1 MVVRL
6 AHCEGK
12 RHTHWCHFLSQ
23 RIVFTRCIKTYEG
36 YMSSPQKQKIGLE
49 DLHVIAAKLP
59 DVAQQTSVPTPAPS
73 PAPAASAP
81 VVPAA
86 ASAPVRTSSK
96 MVLKRDGTRA
106 PFNADQI
113 NKSIERATYG
123 LSNPLEKVMQIASE
137 TELTIY
143 DGITTEEMDQATIN
157 AALQNAQ
164 YDLDYDKIATR
175 LLLKTIYKKVLGSY
189 DTKEELATMHK
200 AHFQHYIRLGIELGL
215 LDKRLR
221 KFDLDELGRYLRI
234 DRDELYKYSGASTM
248 LDRYLIKDADLKP
261 LETPQ
266 YFWMRI
272 AMAMA
277 LNEKDHNGWAKRF
290 YDKMSK
296 LEYLSAGSTNIGA
309 GTTRSSLSNCYLM
322 QVEDDMA
329 HIGKTVSDVLMLS
342 KATGGIGLAVT
353 KLRANGSILKSNNTV
368 SSGPV
373 PFMHIIDSAVR
384 AVQRGGKKKGA
395 LCFYM
400 ENWHYDFQDFLDLKQ
415 NAGDDYRRTRTANT
429 AVYMSDEFMKRV
441 REDRDWYLFDPKET
455 VDLVDLY
462 GAAFAKR
469 YQEYCEMA
477 ERGELTLWKK
487 MPARQQYKN
496 ILVSL
501 QTTSH
506 PWLTWKD
513 TINVRALNNN
523 TGTIHAS
530 NLCTEVTLPQNKDNV
545 AVCNLI
551 SINLPRHLVGKQMD
565 WSRLEESAR
574 LSIRQLDNLVDVNE
588 PPIPE
593 AKKADSENRALGLG
607 LMGLSD
613 TIEQLGYSYED
624 AAAHDFVDKVMEFI
638 SYMAID
644 ESAAIA
650 AEKGSYKNFEGSGW
664 SRGMV
669 PIDTMEK
676 LARERGVEITV
687 PMSSV
692 RGIPELDWEG
702 LRKKVRRGMR
712 NATVMAIAPNANIGL
727 VAGTSPGIDPRF
739 AQMFSRNKIS
749 GKYLEI
755 NPNLVH
761 DLKDH
766 GFWEKYHEEILTNHG
781 DIQNIDGIPD
791 EIKRIYKTSFATAA
805 SAFVEVAARAQKW
818 VDQAISRNMYLDTRD
833 IEQVMNIYTGAWEK
847 GLKTTYYLHMK
858 PQHTA
863 EQSTTNVNKAQG
875 IGKSGF
881 AALFGKAK
889 SAEEAAAPAPA
900 PAPVP
905 APAPASVV
913 APESVVVSTQPAAI
927 PASRPAPFAA
937 VTHQQ
942 QAAAPRRAPTVILPD
957 DPADA
962 MTCEG
967 CQ

>member
-1 MVVRL
+1 MPSQQKPRL
-6 AHCEGK
+6 
-12 RHTHWCHFLSQ
+12 
-23 RIVFTRCIKTYEG
+23 
-36 YMSSPQKQKIGLE
+36 GLE
-49 DLHVIAAKLP
+49 DLRTVLP
-59 DVAQQTSVPTPAPS
+59 EIEETRTTDVATTEPATKVQ
-73 PAPAASAP
+73 AKAP
-81 VVPAA
+81 VTT
-86 ASAPVRTSSK
+86 APTTSSK

-113 NKSIERATYG
+113 NRSIERATYG
-123 LSNPLEKVMQIASE
+123 IPNPLEKVMQIASE

-157 AALQNAQ
+157 AALQNTQ

-175 LLLKTIYKKVLGSY
+175 LLLKTIYKNVLGTY

-200 AHFQHYIRLGIELGL
+200 SHFQHYVRLGIELGL
-215 LDKRLR
+215 LDKRL
-221 KFDLDELGRYLRI
+221 KQYDLDELGRYLKI

-248 LDRYLIKDADLKP
+248 LDRYLIKDSDKKP

-277 LNEKDHNGWAKRF
+277 LPEKNKTEWAKKF

-309 GTTRSSLSNCYLM
+309 GTNRSSLSNCYLM
-322 QVEDDMA
+322 QMEDDME

-353 KLRANGSILKSNNTV
+353 KLRANGSMLKSNNTA

-400 ENWHYDFQDFLDLKQ
+400 ENWHYDFQDFIDLKQ

-429 AVYMSDEFMKRV
+429 AVYISDEFMQRV
-441 REDRDWYLFDPKET
+441 ADDKNWYLFDPKET
-455 VDLVDLY
+455 GDLVELY
-462 GAAFAKR
+462 GAAFSKR
-469 YQEYCEMA
+469 YQEYCDMA
-477 ERGELTLWKK
+477 ERGELSLWKK

-501 QTTSH
+501 ETTSH

-565 WSRLEESAR
+565 WMRLEESAR
-574 LSIRQLDNLVDVNE
+574 LAIRQLDNLVDVNV
-588 PPIPE
+588 PPILE
-593 AKKADSENRALGLG
+593 AKRADNENRALGLG

-613 TIEQLGYSYED
+613 TIEQLGFSYED

-644 ESAAIA
+644 ESANIA
-650 AEKGSYKNFEGSGW
+650 AERGSYKNFEGSGW

-669 PIDTMEK
+669 PIDTLETLVK
-676 LARERGVEITV
+676 SRHADLTV
-687 PMSSV
+687 VKGSV
-692 RGIPELDWEG
+692 RGVPEIDWDT

-755 NPNLVH
+755 NPNLVTA
-761 DLKDH
+761 LKSE
-766 GFWEKYHEEILTNHG
+766 GIWEKYSDKLLENHG
-781 DIQNIDGIPD
+781 DIQDIDGIPD
-791 EIKRIYKTSFATAA
+791 HIKRIYKTSFATAPD
-805 SAFVEVAARAQKW
+805 AFVEVAARAQKW
-818 VDQAISRNMYLDTRD
+818 VDQAISRNMYLSSRD
-833 IEQVMNIYTGAWEK
+833 INDVMAVYTNAWQK

-858 PQHTA
+858 TKHTA
-863 EQSTTNVNKAQG
+863 EQSTVSVNKATA

-881 AALFGKAK
+881 ASLFSDRTMPVAK
-889 SAEEAAAPAPA
+889 KEE
-900 PAPVP
+900 
-905 APAPASVV
+905 
-913 APESVVVSTQPAAI
+913 VVVTDTVAVETTVTPTQIKETITETVTIEQPVK
-927 PASRPAPFAA
+927 APFAS
-937 VTHQQ
+937 V
-942 QAAAPRRAPTVILPD
+942 APAMKPMPKLVLPD
-957 DPADA
+957 DPQNALI
-962 MTCEG
+962 CEG
-967 CQ
+967 CE

>member
-1 MVVRL
+1 M
-6 AHCEGK
+6 
-12 RHTHWCHFLSQ
+12 T
-23 RIVFTRCIKTYEG
+23 
-36 YMSSPQKQKIGLE
+36 SPQKPKLGLE
-49 DLHVIAAKLP
+49 DLKDAVPVVAA
-59 DVAQQTSVPTPAPS
+59 
-73 PAPAASAP
+73 AATQKEVDTVAP
-81 VVPAA
+81 VHTSKPNTGM
-86 ASAPVRTSSK
+86 TSSK
-96 MVLKRDGTRA
+96 QVMKRDGTRA
-106 PFNADQI
+106 PFNADKI

-123 LSNPLEKVMQIASE
+123 ISNPLEKVMQIASE

-175 LLLKTIYKKVLGSY
+175 LLLKTIYKKVLGTF
-189 DTKEELATMHK
+189 DTKEELVTMHRG
-200 AHFQHYIRLGIELGL
+200 HFHHYVRLGVELGL
-215 LDKRLR
+215 LDKNLR
-221 KFDLDELGRYLRI
+221 TKFDLDELGKYLKI
-234 DRDELYKYSGASTM
+234 DRDELYKFSGASTM
-248 LDRYLIKDADLKP
+248 LDRYLIKDADKKP

-277 LNEKDHNGWAKRF
+277 VPEKNPTEMAKKF
-290 YDKMSK
+290 YDKMSR

-322 QVEDDMA
+322 QIEDDMA

-353 KLRANGSILKSNNTV
+353 KLRANGSMLKSNNTV

-400 ENWHYDFQDFLDLKQ
+400 ENWHYDFQDFIDLKQ

-429 AVYMSDEFMKRV
+429 AVYMSDEFMRRV
-441 REDRDWYLFDPKET
+441 KAGADWYLFDPKET
-455 VDLVDLY
+455 PDLVELY
-462 GAAFAKR
+462 GEAFSKR
-469 YQEYCEMA
+469 YQEYCDMA
-477 ERGELTLWKK
+477 ERGEMQLWKK
-487 MPARQQYKN
+487 LPAAQQYKT
-496 ILVSL
+496 ILVSM

-523 TGTIHAS
+523 TGTIHCS
-530 NLCTEVTLPQNKDNV
+530 NLCTEVTLPQNKDNI

-551 SINLPRHLVGKQMD
+551 SLNLPKHLVGKQLD
-565 WSRLEESAR
+565 WMRLEESTR
-574 LSIRQLDNLVDVNE
+574 LAIRQLDNLVDVNV

-613 TIEQLGYSYED
+613 TIEQMNYSYED
-624 AAAHDFVDKVMEFI
+624 PAAHDFVDKVFEFI

-644 ESAAIA
+644 ESAALA
-650 AEKGSYKNFEGSGW
+650 AEKGSYKNFEGSSW

-669 PIDTMEK
+669 PIDTIEK
-676 LARERGVEITV
+676 LAKERKMALSVTPG
-687 PMSSV
+687 SV
-692 RGIPELDWEG
+692 RGIPDLDWDT
-702 LRKKVRRGMR
+702 LRKKVRKGMR

-749 GKYLEI
+749 GKYLEV

-761 DLKDH
+761 DLKSANL
-766 GFWEKYHEEILTNHG
+766 WTKYQEEILTNHG
-781 DIQNIDGIPD
+781 DIQDIDGIPD
-791 EIKRIYKTSFATAA
+791 AIKRIYKTSFGT
-805 SAFVEVAARAQKW
+805 SPYAFVEVAARAQKW
-818 VDQAISRNMYLDTRD
+818 VDQAISRNMYLSAREIDNVMD
-833 IEQVMNIYTGAWEK
+833 IYSTAWEK
-847 GLKTTYYLHMK
+847 GLKTTYYLHMQPK
-858 PQHTA
+858 HTA
-863 EQSTTNVNKAQG
+863 EQSTVAVNKATA
-875 IGKSGF
+875 IGKKGF
-881 AALFGKAK
+881 GSLFASNAPVQKK
-889 SAEEAAAPAPA
+889 EETVAAPVVEVKKNVVEPSPMPSIEKVKVIEKQIEAEAVREAETPIME
-900 PAPVP
+900 PL
-905 APAPASVV
+905 AS
-913 APESVVVSTQPAAI
+913 
-927 PASRPAPFAA
+927 
-937 VTHQQ
+937 
-942 QAAAPRRAPTVILPD
+942 APRPFSSIANLNIILPE

>member
-1 MVVRL
+1 MP
-6 AHCEGK
+6 
-12 RHTHWCHFLSQ
+12 SQ
-23 RIVFTRCIKTYEG
+23 
-36 YMSSPQKQKIGLE
+36 QKPHLGLE
-49 DLHVIAAKLP
+49 DLKDAMPVAEVSA
-59 DVAQQTSVPTPAPS
+59 DVAVKEDTQ
-73 PAPAASAP
+73 APAKPPMGFGAIAQQ
-81 VVPAA
+81 VPAS
-86 ASAPVRTSSK
+86 SAVPVANMRVSSK
-96 MVLKRDGTRA
+96 MVMKRDGTRA

-123 LSNPLEKVMQIASE
+123 LANPLEKVMQIASE

-175 LLLKTIYKKVLGSY
+175 LLVKTIYKKVLGTY
-189 DTKEELATMHK
+189 DTKEELVTMHK
-200 AHFQHYIRLGIELGL
+200 AHFQHYVRLGVELNL
-215 LDKRLR
+215 LDKRL
-221 KFDLDELGRYLRI
+221 KQFDLDELGRYLKLE
-234 DRDELYKYSGASTM
+234 RDEFYKYSGMSTM
-248 LDRYLIKDADLKP
+248 MDRYLIKDTDGKP

-277 LNEKDHNGWAKRF
+277 IPEKDKMGMAKKF

-322 QVEDDMA
+322 QIEDDME
-329 HIGKTVSDVLMLS
+329 HIGKTVQDVLMLS

-400 ENWHYDFQDFLDLKQ
+400 ENWHYDFQDFIDLKQ

-441 REDRDWYLFDPKET
+441 RNDQEWYLFDPKET
-455 VDLVDLY
+455 PDLVELY
-462 GAAFAKR
+462 GEAFSKR
-469 YQEYCEMA
+469 YEEYCQMA
-477 ERGELTLWKK
+477 ERGELVLWKK
-487 MPARQQYKN
+487 MSARQQYKI
-496 ILVSL
+496 ILVSM

-523 TGTIHAS
+523 TGTIHCS
-530 NLCTEVTLPQNKDNV
+530 NLCTEVTLPQDKDTV

-551 SINLPRHLVGKQMD
+551 SLNLPRHLVGKQMD
-565 WSRLEESAR
+565 WMRLEESTR
-574 LSIRQLDNLVDVNE
+574 LAIRQLDNLVDVNV
-588 PPIPE
+588 PPIAE

-613 TIEQLGYSYED
+613 TIEQLGLSYED
-624 AAAHDFVDKVMEFI
+624 PQAHDFFDKVMEFI

-644 ESAAIA
+644 ESANIA
-650 AEKGSYKNFEGSGW
+650 VEKGSYKNFEGSGW

-669 PIDTMEK
+669 PIDTLEK
-676 LARERGVEITV
+676 LAKGRGVPLTV
-687 PMSSV
+687 ATGSV
-692 RGIPELDWEG
+692 RGVPEIDWDT
-702 LRKKVRRGMR
+702 LRKKVRKGMR

-761 DLKDH
+761 DLKAH
-766 GFWEKYHEEILTNHG
+766 GFWEKYQEEILTNHG
-781 DIQNIDGIPD
+781 DIQSIDGIPD
-791 EIKRIYKTSFATAA
+791 EIKRIYKTSFGT
-805 SAFVEVAARAQKW
+805 SPYAFVEVAARAQKW
-818 VDQAISRNMYLDTRD
+818 VDQAISRNMYLSARD
-833 IEQVMNIYTGAWEK
+833 IDNVMDIYSTAWEK
-847 GLKTTYYLHMK
+847 GLKTTYYLHMQPK
-858 PQHTA
+858 HTA
-863 EQSTTNVNKAQG
+863 EQSTTNVNKSTA
-875 IGKSGF
+875 IGKKGF
-881 AALFGKAK
+881 GALFTQ
-889 SAEEAAAPAPA
+889 SAPVMMSTPT
-900 PAPVP
+900 PAPVEIRTETVTVAVEQEKIEVIVEKTVVEEKPP
-905 APAPASVV
+905 AG
-913 APESVVVSTQPAAI
+913 
-927 PASRPAPFAA
+927 PFAA
-937 VTHQQ
+937 VA
-942 QAAAPRRAPTVILPD
+942 QAPKPFSKPPTVILPE

>member
-1 MVVRL
+1 MPSQQKPQFGL
-6 AHCEGK
+6 ADLK
-12 RHTHWCHFLSQ
+12 DAVPMTDP
-23 RIVFTRCIKTYEG
+23 
-36 YMSSPQKQKIGLE
+36 SPS
-49 DLHVIAAKLP
+49 AA
-59 DVAQQTSVPTPAPS
+59 AQPSVPRGFGAVTQQG
-73 PAPAASAP
+73 SAP
-81 VVPAA
+81 VATATPPAA
-86 ASAPVRTSSK
+86 APARTSSK
-96 MVLKRDGTRA
+96 MVTKRDGTRA

-123 LSNPLEKVMQIASE
+123 LNNPLEKVMQIASE

-175 LLLKTIYKKVLGSY
+175 LLLKTIYKKVLGTY
-189 DTKEELATMHK
+189 DTKEELVTMHK
-200 AHFQHYIRLGIELGL
+200 THFQHYVRLGVELNL
-215 LDKRLR
+215 LDKRL
-221 KFDLDELGRYLRI
+221 KQFDLDELGRYLKL

-248 LDRYLIKDADLKP
+248 LDRYLIKDADKKP

-277 LNEKDHNGWAKRF
+277 IPEKDKMGMAKKF
-290 YDKMSK
+290 YDKMSR

-309 GTTRSSLSNCYLM
+309 GTNRSSLSNCYLM
-322 QVEDDMA
+322 QIEDDME

-353 KLRANGSILKSNNTV
+353 KLRANGSMLKSNNTV

-400 ENWHYDFQDFLDLKQ
+400 ENWHYDFQDFIDLKQ

-429 AVYMSDEFMKRV
+429 AVYVSDEFMKRV
-441 REDRDWYLFDPKET
+441 REDKDWYLFDPKET
-455 VDLVDLY
+455 PDLVELY
-462 GAAFAKR
+462 GEAFSKR
-469 YQEYCEMA
+469 YQEYCDKA
-477 ERGELTLWKK
+477 ERGEIELWKK
-487 MPARQQYKN
+487 MPARQQYKI
-496 ILVSL
+496 ILVSM

-523 TGTIHAS
+523 TGTIHCS
-530 NLCTEVTLPQNKDNV
+530 NLCTEVTLPQNKDNI

-551 SINLPRHLVGKQMD
+551 SLNLPRHLVGTQMD
-565 WSRLEESAR
+565 WMRLEDSVR
-574 LSIRQLDNLVDVNE
+574 LAIRQLDNLVDVNL
-588 PPIPE
+588 PPIAE
-593 AKKADSENRALGLG
+593 ARRADQENRALGLG

-624 AAAHDFVDKVMEFI
+624 PQAHDFVDKVFEFI

-644 ESAAIA
+644 ESSNIA
-650 AEKGSYKNFEGSGW
+650 VEKGSYKNFEGSGW

-669 PIDTMEK
+669 PIDTLEK
-676 LARERGVEITV
+676 LTKGRGVPLTV
-687 PMSSV
+687 AAGSV
-692 RGIPELDWEG
+692 RGVPDIDWDI
-702 LRKKVRRGMR
+702 LRKKVRKGMR
-712 NATVMAIAPNANIGL
+712 NATVMAVAPNANIGL

-761 DLKDH
+761 DLKSH
-766 GFWEKYHEEILTNHG
+766 GFWEKFQEEILTNHG

-791 EIKRIYKTSFATAA
+791 EIKRIYKTSFGT
-805 SAFVEVAARAQKW
+805 SPYAFVEVAARAQKW
-818 VDQAISRNMYLDTRD
+818 VDQAISRNMYLSARD
-833 IEQVMNIYTGAWEK
+833 IDNVMDIYSTAWEK
-847 GLKTTYYLHMK
+847 GLKTTYYLHMQPK
-858 PQHTA
+858 HTA
-863 EQSTTNVNKAQG
+863 EQSTTSVNKSTA
-875 IGKSGF
+875 IGKKGF
-881 AALFGKAK
+881 GALFQSASPSPVQAAPVVAPVIQQMGIETETIAVAVEPERVEVIIEKTVVEMPKIEIVAREEKAPEPIAVQPIA
-889 SAEEAAAPAPA
+889 SVAPAAAGPFSAVTQA
-900 PAPVP
+900 PAPVRKMP
-905 APAPASVV
+905 NIV
-913 APESVVVSTQPAAI
+913 
-927 PASRPAPFAA
+927 
-937 VTHQQ
+937 
-942 QAAAPRRAPTVILPD
+942 LPD

-962 MTCEG
+962 MLCEG